1 MLEYDFS
8 KHPDQGFDELT
19 GEHGGYEMGVRGSS
33 ITYSFQLNHFFK
45 LTNLSASICSNVSC
59 W

>member
-8 KHPDQGFDELT
+8 KHPDQVFDELT

-33 ITYSFQLNHFFK
+33 KSFFLSSFFQFF
-45 LTNLSASICSNVSC
+45 LLYHS
-59 W
+59 